1 MNDDPILQYHKKTG
15 DLSRSTALTQLTHT
29 VGVSM
34 DSLTPPDYNKMGG
47 SRNQDPENPDF
58 KF

>member
-15 DLSRSTALTQLTHT
+15 DLSRSTALTHT

-34 DSLTPPDYNKMGG
+34 DSLTPPDYNEMGIF
-47 SRNQDPENPDF
+47 RNQDPENPDF

>member
-15 DLSRSTALTQLTHT
+15 DLSRSTALTHI

-34 DSLTPPDYNKMGG
+34 DSLTPPDYNEMGG

>member
-15 DLSRSTALTQLTHT
+15 DLSRSTALTHT

-34 DSLTPPDYNKMGG
+34 DSLTPPDYNEMGG